1 MNRIVTKLV
10 ELFSRLPYSLLA
22 VLARFAIGLVFWR
35 SGQTKLE
42 GYELCIPGMSC
53 FKSNPFSLGENT
65 FVLFEQ
71 EYHVP
76 LLPTWLAAHGAS
88 LAEFV
93 LPLLLFVGL
102 GTRFAA
108 LGLLTMTLVI
118 QIFVYPGA
126 YVVHATWAAI
136 LIMLIK
142 FGPGKIALDH
152 LVWKR

>member
-1 MNRIVTKLV
+1 MNRLISGLID
-10 ELFSRLPYSLLA
+10 LFSRIPHS
-22 VLARFAIGLVFWR
+22 VLALLGRFAVGLVFWR

-42 GYELCIPGMSC
+42 GYQFCFPGTSC
-53 FKSNPFSLGENT
+53 FKANPFSLGENT
-65 FVLFEQ
+65 FVLFEN

-76 LLPTWLAAHGAS
+76 LLPSWLAAHGAS

-93 LPLLLFVGL
+93 LPVLLFIGL

-108 LGLLTMTLVI
+108 LGLLAMTLVI

-126 YVVHATWAAI
+126 YVLHGTWAAI
-136 LIMLIK
+136 LIMLLK

-152 LVWKR
+152 LIWKR